1 MNSELAARSDIYVAG
16 DCACF
21 YDVSLGRRRIEHHDH
36 AVQSGRLAGEN
47 MTGASEYIPTKYI
60 NVMLRQIDI
69 NVMLRAEL
77 LAKYLGLLCSGFRRE
92 NLWTRAFKVK
102 PTLVK
107 VLNGKKS

>member
-69 NVMLRAEL
+69 NVMLRRIA
-77 LAKYLGLLCSGFRRE
+77 CQ
-92 NLWTRAFKVK
+92 
-102 PTLVK
+102 
-107 VLNGKKS
+107 KSRPLMLRFQKRKFVDQGI

>member
-60 NVMLRQIDI
+60 TVMLRRIDINAMLRQIDI
-69 NVMLRAEL
+69 NVMLRRIA
-77 LAKYLGLLCSGFRRE
+77 SQ
-92 NLWTRAFKVK
+92 
-102 PTLVK
+102 
-107 VLNGKKS
+107 KSRPLMLRFQKRKFVDQGI